1 MQKCSTTRSLA
12 EFVSA
17 YAWMYLCFMWTCLT
31 QVRCITCLTAAANI
45 PPPLLQSPSHAHLLA
60 TAEARHN
67 LFPSNRAWGSQ
78 CGDALWKELLC
89 QSAVTKVQW
98 EIASWGCVVRWRG
111 CGRLVC
117 PTIASVLC
125 RATAY
130 KETTPGPRMLLLTT
144 VHSYCMSSFC
154 YYVCTWHSDDTFIAL
169 LSLITVQLCLNAV

>member
-1 MQKCSTTRSLA
+1 MWSLA
-12 EFVSA
+12 ESTSVFHVNLS
-17 YAWMYLCFMWTCLT
+17 YTSQLHYSPLCGC
-31 QVRCITCLTAAANI
+31 N
-45 PPPLLQSPSHAHLLA
+45 PPPPSHAHWLA
-60 TAEARHN
+60 TAEARHK